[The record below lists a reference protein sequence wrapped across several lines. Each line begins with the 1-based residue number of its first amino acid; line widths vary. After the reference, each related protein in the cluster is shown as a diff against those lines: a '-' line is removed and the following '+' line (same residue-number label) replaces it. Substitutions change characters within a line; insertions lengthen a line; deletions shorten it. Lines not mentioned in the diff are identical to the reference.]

1 MILTLTVLNFAID
14 LISLM
19 FSGMVPYSLPPNVLD
34 LGHGIQPYSGG
45 EIESK
50 ILVFYLD
57 KMGILRDG
65 YVYKNGSNFRVV
77 RWKDGQR
84 INGTVPRSGQMILVS
99 EISTP
104 YSFKSS
110 SFNASHFNFPWIDQ
124 TALMNIRNALLEMN
138 LDYLNYG
145 MAGLKIQE

>member
-1 MILTLTVLNFAID
+1 MAMMTGKEATTENC
-14 LISLM
+14 
-19 FSGMVPYSLPPNVLD
+19 SGMVPYLLPLNVLK
-34 LGHGIQPYSGG
+34 LGHGIQLSSQG

-50 ILVFYLD
+50 TFGCYLD
-57 KMGILRDG
+57 NMGGFCYG